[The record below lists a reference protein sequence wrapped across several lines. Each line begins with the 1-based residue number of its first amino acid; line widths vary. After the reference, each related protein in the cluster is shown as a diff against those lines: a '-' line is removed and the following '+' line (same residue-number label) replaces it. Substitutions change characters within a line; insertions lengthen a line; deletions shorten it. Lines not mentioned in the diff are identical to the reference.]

1 MINGAVYPLDEV
13 EKMGYAEFGLR
24 ARINMPKRLYKYFPN
39 MRKEVRG
46 DSGEVTSVNYSLD
59 ALKSNCVY
67 LNCPDQFD
75 DVYDSDIN
83 IPWEEYSLF
92 RLNLKQIFN
101 LSFHISANGDKSW
114 ILRLF
119 RHLSYRVILGISW

>member
-1 MINGAVYPLDEV
+1 MLGGAIVAKIYDLLAQFQQVSLEFLNHFCMINGAVYPLDEV

-59 ALKSNCVY
+59 ALKS
-67 LNCPDQFD
+67 
-75 DVYDSDIN
+75 
-83 IPWEEYSLF
+83 SLF
-92 RLNLKQIFN
+92 KAFC
-101 LSFHISANGDKSW
+101 KEV
-114 ILRLF
+114 LRT
-119 RHLSYRVILGISW
+119 VIE